1 MLGCT
6 NHQLSVWVLVEMV
19 CDCLSIETDIVC
31 HSSLLGLRM
40 HLHFSYPLQGHY
52 IKPQNH
58 ISLAQGTGSTC
69 NADGGMF

>member
-19 CDCLSIETDIVC
+19 CDCLNIGTDKVC
-31 HSSLLGLRM
+31 HSLLRLRM
-40 HLHFSYPLQGHY
+40 HLHFSYPLQEHS
-52 IKPQNH
+52 IKSQNH
-58 ISLAQGTGSTC
+58 ISLALGTVLTC